1 MKTRKIGIYN
11 ARNVDPLKLKREGTG
26 LSVKG
31 TTMMGFLEDES
42 LQKTLRKP
50 KEQLPIFKKIT
61 KRSLNKEFDAIKS
74 VGTKMNGRINEH
86 TLILKVF

>member
-1 MKTRKIGIYN
+1 
-11 ARNVDPLKLKREGTG
+11 
-26 LSVKG
+26 
-31 TTMMGFLEDES
+31 MMGFLEDES

-74 VGTKMNGRINEH
+74 VGTKMNGSN
-86 TLILKVF
+86 